1 MIPLLVRAGARY
13 HSRHRWQLALAV
25 LGVALGVAVVVAV
38 DVATGSARRA
48 LELST
53 TAVSGRATHE
63 IVGGPAGVPDSVY
76 DRLFGEVAPHVALAP
91 VIDRH
96 VRLPAHANRV
106 LRLLGVDP
114 FAERPFRSYV
124 GGAAAAAPELGVLLA
139 RRSLLL
145 ERATAASLGLATG
158 DTLRVQ
164 FGTRTSVAE
173 IGGVFDAADDL
184 SRSALA
190 DAALADIAT
199 AQELTGGFGTIDR
212 IDVRLDM
219 EGVSGTAAVPGVTL
233 PAGLRVVE
241 TAARTGATARLS
253 DAFETNLTALALVAL
268 VFGLFLIYN
277 SVAFSVV
284 QRRPLLGL
292 LRAQGVTARELFS
305 LILLEAALL
314 GAVATLLGIGG
325 GLALGTQLVRLVART
340 INDLYF
346 AVNVSAL
353 RLDALT
359 FVKAALLG
367 VCGTLAAAV
376 PAAVEA
382 LHVPPRAALARAVL
396 ERRTRRQA
404 PRLAAGGL
412 ACALLAAG
420 LLLAPTRS
428 VTLGFAALFV
438 LVLAGALLTP
448 AATMLLMR
456 MLRPVAGLTGVIGRM
471 ATRGVTASL
480 SRTAPAIA
488 ALGVAL
494 AVGIAVAVMIDS
506 FRSGV
511 VRWLDRTLQA
521 DIYIAAPDVGANRSL
536 ATLPA
541 GLADQVRGVPGV
553 TGVST
558 YRQLS
563 LLADPVSRAE
573 PADLVRLF
581 AFDPFEQHR
590 AAFEMLDVEPAAG
603 WRGFD
608 RGGVLI
614 SEPLAWRRGIG
625 AGDTIVLPTDRGAA
639 SFPVAGV
646 YRDYAT
652 EHGVVFMARGT
663 YESWWRD
670 RALTSVAVFVRD
682 DADAAAVLE
691 RIRGLPAAGG
701 TIVRL
706 DRGLRAATLEVF
718 DRTFLITGVL
728 RLLALIVAFVGVT
741 GALMALQLE
750 RSREIGVLRATGLT
764 PLQVWSLITSQ
775 TALMGAAAAALAVPL
790 GIAMSWAM
798 VHVINRR
805 SFGWTFDLLIG
816 AGPFVQA
823 LAAGVGAAVLA
834 GLYPALRMSRLR
846 PAQAL
851 REE

>member
-13 HSRHRWQLALAV
+13 HLLHRWQLALAV

-53 TAVSGRATHE
+53 AAVAGRATHE
-63 IVGGPAGVPDSVY
+63 IVGGPGGVPDSVHV
-76 DRLFGEVAPHVALAP
+76 RLFGEAPAGAAVAP
-91 VIDRH
+91 VIDRY
-96 VRLPAHANRV
+96 VRLPDHGNRV
-106 LRLLGVDP
+106 LRLIGLDP

-124 GGAAAAAPELGVLLA
+124 GSVTSTSEPGVLLA
-139 RRSLLL
+139 RRALLI
-145 ERATAASLGLATG
+145 ERSTAASLNVQSG
-158 DTLRVQ
+158 DTIRIAFGVQ
-164 FGTRTSVAE
+164 TSAAE

-184 SRSALA
+184 SRRALA

-199 AQELTGGFGTIDR
+199 AQELTGSYGTIDR
-212 IDVRLDM
+212 IDVRVDARARPAVAESLR
-219 EGVSGTAAVPGVTL
+219 AAL
-233 PAGLRVVE
+233 PSDLRLVA
-241 TAARTGATARLS
+241 TGARTGATARLS

-292 LRAQGVTARELFS
+292 LRAQGVTAGELFA

-314 GAVATLLGIGG
+314 GVVATLLGIAG

-340 INDLYF
+340 INDLYY

-353 RLDALT
+353 RLDALA
-359 FVKAALLG
+359 FMKAALLG
-367 VCGTLAAAV
+367 VLGTIAAAV
-376 PAAVEA
+376 PSALEAV
-382 LHVPPRAALARAVL
+382 HVRPRAALARAVL
-396 ERRTRRQA
+396 EKRALRQA
-404 PRLAAGGL
+404 PWLA
-412 ACALLAAG
+412 AAG
-420 LLLAPTRS
+420 LICAAVTVILLGVPTRS

-438 LVLAGALLTP
+438 LVLAAALVTP
-448 AATMLLMR
+448 GATMLLMR
-456 MLRPVAGLTGVIGRM
+456 ALRPVTSRAGVIGRM

-488 ALGVAL
+488 ALSVAL
-494 AVGIAVAVMIDS
+494 AVGIAVALMIDS
-506 FRSGV
+506 FRTGV
-511 VRWLDRTLQA
+511 VRWLDQTLQA

-541 GLADQVRGVPGV
+541 GLADAARNVPGV
-553 TGVST
+553 AGVST
-558 YRQLS
+558 YRQVS
-563 LLADPVSRAE
+563 LLAGPVRGD
-573 PADLVRLF
+573 ADLVRLF
-581 AFDPFEQHR
+581 AFDPYEQHR
-590 AAFEMLDVEPAAG
+590 AAFELLDVPAQTA
-603 WRGFD
+603 WRDFD
-608 RGGVLI
+608 RGAVLI
-614 SEPLAWRRGIG
+614 SEPLAWRRGTA
-625 AGDTIVLPTDRGAA
+625 AGDTIVLPTDRGPAP
-639 SFPVAGV
+639 FPVAGV

-663 YESWWRD
+663 YEAWWRD
-670 RALTSVAVFVRD
+670 RALTSLAVFVHD
-682 DADAAAVLE
+682 DADAGVVLE
-691 RIRGLPAAGG
+691 RIRRLPSAGG
-701 TIVRL
+701 TILRL
-706 DRGLRAATLEVF
+706 ERGLRAATLAVF

-750 RSREIGVLRATGLT
+750 RAREIGVLRATGLT
-764 PLQVWSLITSQ
+764 PLQVWSLLTSQ
-775 TALMGAAAAALAVPL
+775 TALMGIAATALAAPL
-790 GIAMSWAM
+790 GVAMSWAM

-805 SFGWTFDLLIG
+805 SFGWTFDLLIS

-823 LAAGVGAAVLA
+823 LAAGVGAALLA
-834 GLYPALRMSRLR
+834 GIYPALRMARLR